1 MDYPDAMI
9 NIALTCQAEWVR
21 QVQACGAPHTPEQAA
36 PAWSTSAVRGNR
48 WPGRLMRAGHVLAA
62 LLIVLL
68 LALACSTAG
77 AARLWISVIR

>member
-9 NIALTCQAEWVR
+9 KIALERQVEWVR
-21 QVQACGAPHTPEQAA
+21 QVQACGATHRPEQAA
-36 PAWSTSAVRGNR
+36 PAWSPSAVRGNR
-48 WPGRLMRAGHVLAA
+48 RPAGLTRAGHLLAA